1 MGTFNPEEFMNSTV
15 EDAMSTKI
23 IPCPAGE
30 WLGLIADEVK
40 VKEVIGG
47 PSSKNPGVSFPV
59 LTVIF
64 SIDDPKVTSITERVP
79 TKVRYECFL
88 DIGDNGKLD
97 IKAGRNVGLGRL
109 REAVGLNQS
118 GVPFSF
124 RMLQGKTAR
133 VAVTHRTDGD
143 AIYDEVKG
151 VAPAN

>member
-40 VKEVIGG
+40 IKEVTSNKTGE
-47 PSSKNPGVSFPV
+47 SYPV
-59 LTVIF
+59 LSIIF
-64 SIDDPKVTSITERVP
+64 SIDDPKVTSITERQP

-88 DIGDNGKLD
+88 DIGENGKLD
-97 IKAGRNVGLGRL
+97 IKPGKNVSLGRL
-109 REAVGLNQS
+109 REAVGLNQP
-118 GVPFSF
+118 GQPFSF

-133 VAVTHRTDGD
+133 VSVKHRTDGD

-151 VAPAN
+151 VAPAG